1 MRILVLGSTGMVGAS
16 VTKQLRQ
23 VKNVNV
29 ETASRGSDIPEVL
42 FQHLTDLY
50 EHIGSSKYD
59 YVVNCIGLVRKSNL
73 AEIKD
78 FEYVNGTFPKEL
90 AKSLIFHQPNSRLIH
105 VGSDGVFSANDQPKK
120 EETKPNSDDI
130 YGKSKAEGDFLPEN
144 SLVIRAAITGG
155 SKGNSYS
162 LVNRI
167 KNNTDLESLI
177 LFPNHTWNGIS
188 VNSFSRAIVGIIL
201 NSVSTSGIRH
211 LIPSDIINKQQLV
224 EILFNIY
231 GKRLDQYV
239 CAVDLSEKHL
249 ELETSFPN
257 WVSDIWKMSGYTKTP
272 SIFESLS
279 ELKLNEA

>member
-23 VKNVNV
+23 AKNVKV
-29 ETASRGSDIPEVL
+29 ETASRGSDRPEVL
-42 FQHLTDLY
+42 FQHLNDLY

-59 YVVNCIGLVRKSNL
+59 YVVNCIGLVRNSNL
-73 AEIKD
+73 AETKD
-78 FEYVNGTFPKEL
+78 FERINGIFPQEF
-90 AKSLIFHQPNSRLIH
+90 AKCLNFHQPNSRLIH
-105 VGSDGVFSANDQPKK
+105 VGSDGVFSANVQPKK
-120 EETKPNSDDI
+120 EETKPNSGDI

-144 SLVIRAAITGG
+144 SLVIRAAITGE
-155 SKGNSYS
+155 SNGNSHS

-167 KNNTDLESLI
+167 KNNMDLESLI
-177 LFPNHTWNGIS
+177 LYPNHTWNGIS

-231 GKRLDQYV
+231 GKRLDQYLNS
-239 CAVDLSEKHL
+239 VDLSEKHL

-257 WVSDIWKMSGYTKTP
+257 WVSDIWKMSGYIKTP
-272 SIFESLS
+272 SVFESLS